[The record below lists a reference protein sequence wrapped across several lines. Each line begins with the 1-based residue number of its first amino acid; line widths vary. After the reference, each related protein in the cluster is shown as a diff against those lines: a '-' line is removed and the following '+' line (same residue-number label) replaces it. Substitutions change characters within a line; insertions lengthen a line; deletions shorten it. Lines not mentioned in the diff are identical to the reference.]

1 MYIKKIRF
9 KVEDFGL
16 GTIDMKRRYVYEIY
30 PDGRWIEYTYQ
41 GESNRYAYKDICVT
55 KKENVLRLYN
65 KYQKLFGAPLWKKNI
80 MEAQVCDGYG
90 YTLQITYKD
99 GRKRVIEG
107 DIGGGTIDGI
117 MGNYLKKI
125 FGRNYDD

>member
-1 MYIKKIRF
+1 MDLEKELAVAKEAAVQAGYAIM
-9 KVEDFGL
+9 D
-16 GTIDMKRRYVYEIY
+16 VYENAE
-30 PDGRWIEYTYQ
+30 D
-41 GESNRYAYKDICVT
+41 
-55 KKENVLRLYN
+55 
-65 KYQKLFGAPLWKKNI
+65 
-80 MEAQVCDGYG
+80 M
-90 YTLQITYKD
+90 QITYKD

>member
-41 GESNRYAYKDICVT
+41 GESNRYTYKDICVT
-55 KKENVLRLYN
+55 KK
-65 KYQKLFGAPLWKKNI
+65 
-80 MEAQVCDGYG
+80 VCDGYG

>member
-1 MYIKKIRF
+1 MIWIMQRHFSKSWKRESDLKVSSCILYTPMNKKT
-9 KVEDFGL
+9 ETL
-16 GTIDMKRRYVYEIY
+16 PT
-30 PDGRWIEYTYQ
+30 
-41 GESNRYAYKDICVT
+41 ES
-55 KKENVLRLYN
+55 LQSLY
-65 KYQKLFGAPLWKKNI
+65 KNI

>member
-1 MYIKKIRF
+1 MIWIMQRLFSKSWKRESDLKVSSCILYTPMHKKKRLF
-9 KVEDFGL
+9 PRSLCKGL
-16 GTIDMKRRYVYEIY
+16 Y
-30 PDGRWIEYTYQ
+30 
-41 GESNRYAYKDICVT
+41 
-55 KKENVLRLYN
+55 
-65 KYQKLFGAPLWKKNI
+65 KNI

-107 DIGGGTIDGI
+107 DIGDGTIDGI

>member
-1 MYIKKIRF
+1 MR
-9 KVEDFGL
+9 
-16 GTIDMKRRYVYEIY
+16 
-30 PDGRWIEYTYQ
+30 
-41 GESNRYAYKDICVT
+41 N

-107 DIGGGTIDGI
+107 DIGCLLYTSPSPRDT
-117 MGNYLKKI
+117 
-125 FGRNYDD
+125 R

>member
-1 MYIKKIRF
+1 MIWIMQRHFSKSWKRESDLKVSSCILYTPMHKKT
-9 KVEDFGL
+9 ETL
-16 GTIDMKRRYVYEIY
+16 PT
-30 PDGRWIEYTYQ
+30 
-41 GESNRYAYKDICVT
+41 ES
-55 KKENVLRLYN
+55 LQSLY
-65 KYQKLFGAPLWKKNI
+65 KNI

-117 MGNYLKKI
+117 MGDYLKKI

>member
-1 MYIKKIRF
+1 
-9 KVEDFGL
+9 
-16 GTIDMKRRYVYEIY
+16 MKRRYVYEIY
-30 PDGRWIEYTYQ
+30 PDGRMLNIHIKENLIVTHTKTY
-41 GESNRYAYKDICVT
+41 AVI

-107 DIGGGTIDGI
+107 DIGDGTIDDI

>member
-1 MYIKKIRF
+1 MAKSNKKYH
-9 KVEDFGL
+9 
-16 GTIDMKRRYVYEIY
+16 YVYCIY
-30 PDGRWIEYTYQ
+30 L
-41 GESNRYAYKDICVT
+41 CT
-55 KKENVLRLYN
+55 KKQRLFPRSLCKGLY
-65 KYQKLFGAPLWKKNI
+65 KNI

>member
-1 MYIKKIRF
+1 MIWIMQRHFSKSWKRESDLKVSSCILYTAIHKKQRLF
-9 KVEDFGL
+9 PRSLCKGL
-16 GTIDMKRRYVYEIY
+16 Y
-30 PDGRWIEYTYQ
+30 
-41 GESNRYAYKDICVT
+41 
-55 KKENVLRLYN
+55 
-65 KYQKLFGAPLWKKNI
+65 KNI

>member
-1 MYIKKIRF
+1 MIWIMQRLFSKSWKRESDLKVSSCILYTPMYKKT
-9 KVEDFGL
+9 ETL
-16 GTIDMKRRYVYEIY
+16 PT
-30 PDGRWIEYTYQ
+30 
-41 GESNRYAYKDICVT
+41 ES
-55 KKENVLRLYN
+55 LQSLY
-65 KYQKLFGAPLWKKNI
+65 KNI

-125 FGRNYDD
+125 FGKNYDD

>member
-1 MYIKKIRF
+1 
-9 KVEDFGL
+9 
-16 GTIDMKRRYVYEIY
+16 
-30 PDGRWIEYTYQ
+30 
-41 GESNRYAYKDICVT
+41 
-55 KKENVLRLYN
+55 
-65 KYQKLFGAPLWKKNI
+65 

-107 DIGGGTIDGI
+107 DIGGI

-125 FGRNYDD
+125 FGKNYDD

>member
-1 MYIKKIRF
+1 MIWIMQRLFSKSWKRESDLKVSLCILYILMHKKT
-9 KVEDFGL
+9 ETL
-16 GTIDMKRRYVYEIY
+16 PT
-30 PDGRWIEYTYQ
+30 
-41 GESNRYAYKDICVT
+41 ES
-55 KKENVLRLYN
+55 LQSLY
-65 KYQKLFGAPLWKKNI
+65 KNI